1 VPNKPPP
8 DAPRRAR
15 REGPA
20 TPLSREGIVT
30 TALRLVDREGLQA
43 LSMRRLGA
51 ALGVDPMAVY
61 YHLPNKE
68 ALLDAIVEAV
78 MAEIDLTLDDPLE
91 TPETRILVA
100 ARAYRDAMLAHRNAL
115 PIVLARGPA
124 TEVALRP
131 VELLLGVLRAAG
143 LPPEQALAGMNAI
156 AAAVRGAVGM
166 AGSIAAKAHAPDLV
180 ETLPFPHLR
189 EAFLHAGDHFERDFE
204 FGLRALARGLLA
216 QAPPR
221 PARR

>member
-1 VPNKPPP
+1 VPNQPPTAP
-8 DAPRRAR
+8 PRRTR

-20 TPLSREGIVT
+20 TPLTREGIVT
-30 TALRLVDREGLQA
+30 TALRLVDREGLKA

-78 MAEIDLTLDDPLE
+78 MAEIDLTLDDPADP
-91 TPETRILVA
+91 PEARILVA

-115 PIVLARGPA
+115 PIVLTRGPA
-124 TEVALRP
+124 TQVALRP
-131 VELLLGVLRAAG
+131 VELLLGVLRTAG
-143 LPPEQALAGMNAI
+143 LPPQQALAGMNAI
-156 AAAVRGAVGM
+156 AAAVRGAAGM
-166 AGSIAAKAHAPDLV
+166 AAFMGARTQAPDLL

-189 EAFLHAGDHFERDFE
+189 EALLQAGDHFEYDFD

-216 QAPPR
+216 QAPR
-221 PARR
+221 PV